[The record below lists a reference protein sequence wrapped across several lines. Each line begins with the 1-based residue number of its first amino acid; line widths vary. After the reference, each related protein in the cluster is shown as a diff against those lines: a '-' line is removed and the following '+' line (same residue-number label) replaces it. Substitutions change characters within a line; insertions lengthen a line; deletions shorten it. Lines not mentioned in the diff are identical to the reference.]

1 MAYAPPYSTTD
12 KMVTEVATISRLL
25 GEFSAKENLSRNPR
39 LRRLN
44 RIRSIHSSLAIENNT
59 LTLDE
64 VTAVLDGRRVL
75 APPQDIHEAKN
86 AYEAYE
92 HLSQLDPFSID
103 DLLKAHGFMMSGL
116 IKDAGRFRSGN
127 VGVFAGEAL
136 VHAGTPA
143 RYVAQV
149 MSDLFEWLRTTEA
162 HPLISSCVFH
172 FEFEY
177 IHPFSDGNGR
187 TGRMWQSLLLQ
198 RWEPLFAWLP
208 IETLV
213 AEHQQEYYDALG
225 QSRQDADATKFVEFM
240 LGIIVET
247 LREQVLLSEADNKA
261 DNKPDNISD
270 NNEWTGTLLELMRS
284 NPSITQ
290 AELVKLLGV
299 ARSTL
304 TARLAELQAEGV
316 VRRVGARKNG
326 HWEVLGE

>member
-225 QSRQDADATKFVEFM
+225 QSQQDADATKFVEFM

-247 LREQVLLSEADNKA
+247 LREQVLLSEA